1 MANWKN
7 RFQRPKD
14 TSNDV
19 FAYLNRKTGMAYHS
33 NEFYIRKCKG
43 EDLDDFELIR
53 NKDVTPALTK
63 QVLEALKATIEK
75 QALGKKIAL
84 SPSTDPEHEHTPSTL
99 SPSPEV

>member
-33 NEFYIRKCKG
+33 NEFYIRKCRG

-63 QVLEALKATIEK
+63 QVLEALKASIEK
-75 QALGKKIAL
+75 TAQKMSGQ
-84 SPSTDPEHEHTPSTL
+84 SPSTDPEPTHTPSTL

>member
-33 NEFYIRKCKG
+33 NEFYIRKCRG

-63 QVLEALKATIEK
+63 QVLEALKASIEK
-75 QALGKKIAL
+75 TAQKMSGQ
-84 SPSTDPEHEHTPSTL
+84 SPSTDPEPTHTPATL